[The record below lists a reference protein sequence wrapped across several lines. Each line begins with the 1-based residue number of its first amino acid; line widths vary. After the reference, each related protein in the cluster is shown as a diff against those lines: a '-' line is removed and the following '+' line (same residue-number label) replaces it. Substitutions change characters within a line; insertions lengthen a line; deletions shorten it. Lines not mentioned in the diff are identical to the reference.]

1 MKTKRYTTIRAK
13 LIFFLGTAL
22 GLVFALSG
30 YLVVS
35 GVFSRNKADA
45 RLYMESLSREYA
57 NKVDSILERPLD
69 TARTLANAMAA
80 YAAIPADNRRAA
92 YMNILK
98 SSLVANPTFLGIWT
112 LWEPDVLE
120 GRDAGFAGNQDL
132 GSDALGHF
140 TPYFVRNG
148 PGIVL
153 QVPEAADGYGAPY
166 YQIPRST
173 RKEYLSEPYLYPVQG
188 KDVLMLSTVAPI
200 IVQGRFLGVVGI
212 DLGTDTIEKELGKL
226 ALYKTGFGRLI
237 SNEGIV
243 VSHNDPTLI
252 GKLAPEWSGDEREDI
267 MSALASG
274 QSFTRISYS
283 VALDWNTLKSFVPVI
298 IGDTS
303 SPWMY
308 GTVVPEEETYASV
321 MGMLTTNIIILSTGF
336 ILVIVAIWV
345 LAGSLLKP
353 LQTTRLALQEI
364 AQGEGDLTKTLVI
377 RSRDE
382 MGILAESFNT
392 FVSNLGTIIAGI
404 RDELARLQ
412 GLGTELAGN
421 MDQTSAAIIQ
431 INSNI
436 ESVGRSFGQ
445 QHGAVSEVSST
456 VEEIVGNIASLNRL
470 VEEQTNHLGTSASAV
485 EQMVANMQSITKNVD
500 ISMTAFTKLQDVSEQ
515 GYDRLSAVTETI
527 GHIATQSRGL
537 EETNDVIKSIA
548 SQTNLLAMNAAIE
561 AAHAGD
567 AGRGFAVVADE
578 IRKLAEDTAARSKD
592 ISEVLQALTDL
603 IQSAVDLSSDAG
615 HSFESVRSSVQ
626 EVNTRQRD
634 IRNAVEE
641 QSEGNQLVLDSVEK
655 LRRISAEV
663 ESGSHEMSTG
673 SNAILR
679 SVHTLA
685 DATGE
690 IQRAMDEISSGT
702 ADINHSVMQVTELS
716 KRTMTGIET
725 VEASVH
731 RFKVR

>member
-1 MKTKRYTTIRAK
+1 MKTKRQTSIRAK
-13 LIFFLGTAL
+13 LILFLGAAL
-22 GLVFALSG
+22 GSVFALSG

-35 GVFSRNKADA
+35 GVFSQNKADA

-57 NKVDSILERPLD
+57 NKVDTILERPLD
-69 TARTLANAMAA
+69 TARTLASAMTA
-80 YAAIPADNRRAA
+80 YTAMPAENRRTA

-98 SSLVANPTFLGIWT
+98 SSLAANPTFLGIWT
-112 LWEPDVLE
+112 LWEPDSLD
-120 GRDAGFAGNQDL
+120 GGDASSAGNRDL
-132 GSDALGHF
+132 GSDSLGHF

-148 PGIVL
+148 PGIIL
-153 QVPEAADGYGAPY
+153 QVPEATDGYEAAY
-166 YQIPRST
+166 YQIPRNT
-173 RKEYLSEPYLYPVQG
+173 RKEYLSEPYVYPLQG
-188 KDVLMLSTVAPI
+188 KEVLILSTVAPI

-212 DLGTDTIEKELGKL
+212 NLSTDTIEAELGKL
-226 ALYKTGFGRLI
+226 SLYKTGFGTLI

-243 VSHNDPTLI
+243 VSHDDPTHI
-252 GKLAPEWSGDEREDI
+252 GKQAPEWSGEEREGI
-267 MSALASG
+267 VSALASG
-274 QSFTRISYS
+274 QSFTRLSHS
-283 VALDWNTLKSFVPVI
+283 VALERDTLRSFVPVI
-298 IGDTS
+298 VGDSS

-336 ILVIVAIWV
+336 ILVIVAIWL

-353 LQTTRLALQEI
+353 LRTTRLALQEI

-382 MGILAESFNT
+382 MGILADSFNT
-392 FVSNLGTIIAGI
+392 FVSNLGAIIAGI
-404 RDELARLQ
+404 RDEMAKLQ

-421 MDQTSAAIIQ
+421 MDQTSTAIIQ

-436 ESVGRSFGQ
+436 ESVGRSFSQ

-470 VEEQTNHLGTSASAV
+470 VREQTDHLGTSASAV

-500 ISMTAFTKLQDVSEQ
+500 ISMAAFTKLQEVSEQ

-527 GHIATQSRGL
+527 GRIATQSRGL

-578 IRKLAEDTAARSKD
+578 IRKLAEGTAARSKD
-592 ISEVLQALTDL
+592 ISEVLQALTNL
-603 IQSAVDLSSDAG
+603 IQSAVNLSSDAG

-641 QSEGNQLVLDSVEK
+641 QGEGNQQVLDSVER

-663 ESGSHEMSTG
+663 ESGSQEMSTG

-685 DATGE
+685 DATSE

-702 ADINHSVMQVTELS
+702 ADMNRSVIQVTELS

-731 RFKVR
+731 RFKVK

>member
-1 MKTKRYTTIRAK
+1 MKMKRHTTIRRK
-13 LIFFLGTAL
+13 LVLFLGTAL
-22 GLVFALSG
+22 GTVFALSG
-30 YLVVS
+30 YLVVN
-35 GVFSRNKADA
+35 GVFAQNKADA

-57 NKVDSILERPLD
+57 NKVSTILERPLD
-69 TARTLANAMAA
+69 TARTLANAMTAST
-80 YAAIPADNRRAA
+80 AIPAENRRTA

-98 SSLVANPTFLGIWT
+98 SSLVVNPSFLGIWT
-112 LWEPDVLE
+112 LWEPNSLDNL
-120 GRDAGFAGNQDL
+120 DAAAMGNTDL
-132 GSDALGHF
+132 GSDSLGRF
-140 TPYFVRNG
+140 TPYLVRNG
-148 PGIVL
+148 PGIIL
-153 QVPEAADGYGAPY
+153 QVPEAADGYEAPY
-166 YQIPRST
+166 YQIPRDT
-173 RKEYLSEPYLYPVQG
+173 RQEYLSEPYVYQVQG
-188 KDVLMLSTVAPI
+188 KDVFMISTVAPI
-200 IVQGRFLGVVGI
+200 IVQGRFMGVVGI
-212 DLGTDTIEKELGKL
+212 DLSTDTIEEELGKL
-226 ALYKTGFGRLI
+226 ALYETGFGRLI
-237 SNEGIV
+237 SNEGVV
-243 VSHNDPTLI
+243 VSHNDPSRI
-252 GKLAPEWSGDEREDI
+252 GKKAPEWDGEERDDI
-267 MSALASG
+267 MSALSSG
-274 QSFTRISYS
+274 QSFTRTSFS
-283 VALDWNTLKSFVPVI
+283 VALGRNTLKSFVPVI
-298 IGDTS
+298 AGNIS

-321 MGMLTTNIIILSTGF
+321 MGMLATNILILAAGF
-336 ILVIVAIWV
+336 IVVLVSIW
-345 LAGSLLKP
+345 LLTGKLLNP
-353 LQTTRLALQEI
+353 LQSTRLALEEI

-382 MGILAESFNT
+382 MGILADSFNT
-392 FVSNLGTIIAGI
+392 FVSNLRMIIAGI
-404 RDELARLQ
+404 KDELARLQ

-436 ESVGRSFGQ
+436 ESVGRSFSQ
-445 QHGAVSEVSST
+445 QHTAVSEVSST

-485 EQMVANMQSITKNVD
+485 EEMVANMQSITKNVD
-500 ISMTAFTKLQDVSEQ
+500 ISMKAFTKLQDVSEQ

-527 GHIATQSRGL
+527 GQIATQSRGL

-592 ISEVLQALTDL
+592 ISEVLQALTSL
-603 IQSAVDLSSDAG
+603 IQSAVDLSSEAG

-641 QSEGNQLVLDSVEK
+641 QSDGNQLVLDSVEK

-679 SVHTLA
+679 SVHILA
-685 DATGE
+685 DATSE

-702 ADINHSVMQVTELS
+702 TDINKSVIQVTELS

-731 RFKVR
+731 RFKVK

>member
-1 MKTKRYTTIRAK
+1 MTIRAK
-13 LIFFLGTAL
+13 LVLFLCTTL
-22 GLVFALSG
+22 GSVFALSG

-35 GVFSRNKADA
+35 GVFAQNKADA

-57 NKVDSILERPLD
+57 NKVDTILERPLD
-69 TARTLANAMAA
+69 SARTLASAMSA
-80 YAAIPADNRRAA
+80 YTAIPATNRRRA
-92 YMNILK
+92 YMQMLE
-98 SSLVANPTFLGIWT
+98 STLAANPSFLGIWT
-112 LWEPDVLE
+112 LWEPDTLE
-120 GRDAGFAGNQDL
+120 GSDAPAAGKTDL

-140 TPYFVRNG
+140 TPYFVRSG
-148 PGIVL
+148 SSIVL
-153 QVPEAADGYGAPY
+153 QVPDAEDGYTEPY
-166 YQIPRST
+166 YQIPKET
-173 RKEYLSEPYLYPVQG
+173 RKVYLSEPYVYPVQG
-188 KDVLMLSTVAPI
+188 KDVLMLSAVAPI
-200 IVQGRFLGVVGI
+200 IVQGNFLGVVGI
-212 DLGTDTIEKELGKL
+212 DLGTDSIEKELGKL
-226 ALYKTGFGRLI
+226 TLYETGFGRLI
-237 SNEGIV
+237 SNEGVV
-243 VSHNDPTLI
+243 VSHADPTRI
-252 GKLAPEWSGDEREDI
+252 GRQAPEWSGEEREGV
-267 MSALASG
+267 MRALASG
-274 QSFTRISYS
+274 QSFTRISFS
-283 VALDWNTLKSFVPVI
+283 VALGRNTLKSFVPVMV
-298 IGDTS
+298 GDTNT
-303 SPWMY
+303 PWMY
-308 GTVVPEEETYASV
+308 GTVVPEEETYAGV
-321 MGMLTTNIIILSTGF
+321 MGILGTNIAIISVGF
-336 ILVIVAIWV
+336 ILVIMAIW
-345 LAGSLLKP
+345 LLTGSLLKP
-353 LQTTRLALQEI
+353 LQSTRLALKEI
-364 AQGEGDLTKTLVI
+364 AQGEGDLTKTLAI
-377 RSRDE
+377 RSGDE
-382 MGILAESFNT
+382 MGLLAESFNT
-392 FVSNLGTIIAGI
+392 FVSNLGTIIASI

-412 GLGTELAGN
+412 GLGTELAGT

-436 ESVGRSFGQ
+436 ESVGKSFSQ

-470 VEEQTNHLGTSASAV
+470 VEEQTDHLGTSASAV
-485 EQMVANMQSITKNVD
+485 EQMVANMQSITRNVD
-500 ISMTAFTKLQDVSEQ
+500 ISMTAFTKLREVSEQ
-515 GYDRLSAVTETI
+515 GYDRLSAVTDTI

-578 IRKLAEDTAARSKD
+578 IRKLSEDTAARSKD
-592 ISEVLQALTDL
+592 ISEVLQALTEL

-626 EVNTRQRD
+626 EVNTRQRE

-685 DATGE
+685 DATSE
-690 IQRAMDEISSGT
+690 IQRAMEEISNGT
-702 ADINHSVMQVTELS
+702 ADINHSVVQVTELS
-716 KRTMTGIET
+716 KRTMAGIGT
-725 VEASVH
+725 VEASVQ

>member
-1 MKTKRYTTIRAK
+1 M
-13 LIFFLGTAL
+13 
-22 GLVFALSG
+22 
-30 YLVVS
+30 
-35 GVFSRNKADA
+35 
-45 RLYMESLSREYA
+45 
-57 NKVDSILERPLD
+57 
-69 TARTLANAMAA
+69 
-80 YAAIPADNRRAA
+80 
-92 YMNILK
+92 
-98 SSLVANPTFLGIWT
+98 
-112 LWEPDVLE
+112 
-120 GRDAGFAGNQDL
+120 
-132 GSDALGHF
+132 
-140 TPYFVRNG
+140 
-148 PGIVL
+148 
-153 QVPEAADGYGAPY
+153 
-166 YQIPRST
+166 
-173 RKEYLSEPYLYPVQG
+173 
-188 KDVLMLSTVAPI
+188 
-200 IVQGRFLGVVGI
+200 GVVGI
-212 DLGTDTIEKELGKL
+212 DLGTDSIEKELGKL
-226 ALYKTGFGRLI
+226 TLYETGFGRLI

-243 VSHNDPTLI
+243 VSHNDPSRI
-252 GKLAPEWSGDEREDI
+252 GKQAPEWMGEEREDV

-283 VALDWNTLKSFVPVI
+283 VALGRNTLKSFVPVV
-298 IGDTS
+298 IGETGA
-303 SPWMY
+303 PWMY
-308 GTVVPEEETYASV
+308 GTVVPEEETYAAV
-321 MGMLTTNIIILSTGF
+321 MGLLLTNIIILSTGF
-336 ILVIVAIWV
+336 IVVLAAIW
-345 LAGSLLKP
+345 LLTGKLLKP
-353 LQTTRLALQEI
+353 LQSTRLAFKEI
-364 AQGEGDLTKTLVI
+364 AQGEGDLTKALVI

-382 MGILAESFNT
+382 MGLLAESFNT
-392 FVSNLGTIIAGI
+392 FVANLATIIAGI

-412 GLGTELAGN
+412 DLGTELAGN

-436 ESVGRSFGQ
+436 ESVGKSFIQ

-485 EQMVANMQSITKNVD
+485 EQMVANMQSITRNVD
-500 ISMTAFTKLQDVSEQ
+500 LSMAAFTKLQDVSEQ

-567 AGRGFAVVADE
+567 AGKGFAVVADE
-578 IRKLAEDTAARSKD
+578 IRKLSEDTAARSKD
-592 ISEVLQALTDL
+592 ISEVLQALTEL

-685 DATGE
+685 DATSE
-690 IQRAMDEISSGT
+690 IQRAMEEISSGT
-702 ADINHSVMQVTELS
+702 ADINNSVMQVSELS
-716 KRTMTGIET
+716 KRTMTGIEK

-731 RFKVR
+731 RFKVN